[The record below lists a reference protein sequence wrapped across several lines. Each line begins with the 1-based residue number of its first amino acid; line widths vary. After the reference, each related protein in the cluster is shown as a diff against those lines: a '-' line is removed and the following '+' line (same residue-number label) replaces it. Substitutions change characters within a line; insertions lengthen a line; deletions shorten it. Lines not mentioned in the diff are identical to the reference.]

1 MFNRNSCVAI
11 VLLLA
16 SLATAPAFAASIDRV
31 EPPFWWQG
39 FEHDE
44 LQLLVYGDGI
54 GAFDVTV
61 TGDGVSIA
69 RVERVESPNYL
80 FVYVTI
86 DPSAKSGAF
95 DIVFSDGDQTLRH
108 AYELRQ
114 KNNDPAYTRGFSQ
127 RDAIY
132 LLTPDRFANGDPG
145 NDTNASMGDVLD
157 RDDDYARHG
166 GDLAGVSQHLDYIA
180 DMGFTQIWMN
190 PILENRVARAS
201 YHGYSTTDFY
211 HVDPRF
217 GSNEQYRKL
226 TAKARAL
233 GLGMIM
239 DMIANHI
246 GDGHWWM
253 QDLPTDDWLNFQS
266 EPVMTSHART
276 VNQDRY
282 ASDYDRMMHVDGWF
296 VPTMPDLNQ
305 RNPLLADY
313 LIQNAI
319 WWIEYVGLSGIRMD
333 TWPYPDKHFMS
344 DWAKRIMDEY
354 PSFNIVG
361 EEWSTNPAIV
371 SYWQRGKQN
380 PDGYVSHL
388 PSVFDFPLQDA
399 LVKALTEDVPEW
411 DSVWKVVYESVAN
424 DFLYPDPSNLVI
436 FPDNHDMDRIYTQ
449 LGEDY
454 DLYRMAMVFF
464 TTMRGIPQFFY
475 GDEILM
481 SHTGTSS
488 HGALRRDMPGGWADD
503 RRNAFDG
510 SGLTVDERNA
520 QQLLKKLLN
529 WRRTAA
535 VIHRGEYMHFAPIK
549 DVFAYFR
556 YDDTQTV
563 MVVFNRSSE
572 MQTLDV
578 ERFAERLQDSAFGI
592 DVLSGKRYNVQ
603 KPLVLEPRSALLLE
617 LE

>member
-1 MFNRNSCVAI
+1 MFIRNIFIAVVS
-11 VLLLA
+11 LLV
-16 SLATAPAFAASIDRV
+16 STPVFAASIDRV

-39 FEHDE
+39 FKHDE
-44 LQLLVYGDGI
+44 LQILVYGDGI
-54 GAFDVTV
+54 GAFDASVN
-61 TGDGVSIA
+61 GDGVSIA
-69 RVERVESPNYL
+69 RVEQVASPNYL
-80 FVYVTI
+80 FIYVTI
-86 DPSAKSGAF
+86 DPSAKPGRF
-95 DIVFSDGDQTLRH
+95 DIVFSNGDETLRH
-108 AYELRQ
+108 PYELRP
-114 KNNDPAYTRGFSQ
+114 KSDDPAYTRGFSQ
-127 RDAIY
+127 KDAIY
-132 LLTPDRFANGDPG
+132 LLTPDRFANGDTG
-145 NDTNASMGDVLD
+145 NDSIESMGDLLN
-157 RDDDYARHG
+157 RDDDYGRHG
-166 GDLAGVSQHLDYIA
+166 GDLRGVEQNLDYLA

-190 PILENRVARAS
+190 PILENRVEHAS

-211 HVDPRF
+211 RVDPRF
-217 GSNEQYRKL
+217 GSNEQYREL
-226 TAKARAL
+226 AAKARSK
-233 GLGMIM
+233 GLGTIM

-253 QDLPTDDWLNFQS
+253 QDLPTADWLNFQS
-266 EPVMTSHART
+266 APEMTSHART

-282 ASDYDRMMHVDGWF
+282 ASDYDRKMHVDGWF
-296 VPTMPDLNQ
+296 VESMPDLNQ

-313 LIQNAI
+313 LIQNAL

-354 PSFNIVG
+354 PEFNIVG
-361 EEWSTNPAIV
+361 EEWSLNPAIV

-399 LVKALTEDVPEW
+399 LVRSLTEDVPDW
-411 DSVWKVVYESVAN
+411 DSVWKTVYESVAN
-424 DFLYPDPSNLVI
+424 DFLYPDPSNIVI

-464 TTMRGIPQFFY
+464 ATMRGIPQFFY
-475 GDEILM
+475 GNEILM

-488 HGALRRDMPGGWADD
+488 HGALRMDMPGGWAGDE
-503 RRNAFDG
+503 RNAFDG
-510 SGLTVDERNA
+510 TGLSADERNA
-520 QQLLKKLLN
+520 QQLLRKLLN
-529 WRRTAA
+529 WRRTAT
-535 VIHRGEYMHFAPIK
+535 VIHSGKYMHFAPIK

-572 MQTLDV
+572 TQTLGV
-578 ERFAERLQDSAFGI
+578 ERFAERLGDSAFGT

>member
-1 MFNRNSCVAI
+1 MIKRYVCATV
-11 VLLLA
+11 A
-16 SLATAPAFAASIDRV
+16 SLALALPVYASSVDRV

-39 FEHDE
+39 FEHEE
-44 LQLLVYGDGI
+44 LQILVYGDGI
-54 GAFDVTV
+54 GAFDADVS
-61 TGDGVSIA
+61 GDGVSVA
-69 RVERVESPNYL
+69 RIERVRSPNYL
-80 FVYVTI
+80 FVYVAI
-86 DPSAKSGAF
+86 DESAEPGTF
-95 DIVFSDGDQTLRH
+95 DIVLTNGETVIERP
-108 AYELRQ
+108 YELRQ
-114 KNNDPAYTRGFSQ
+114 KNDDPAYTRGFSQ
-127 RDAIY
+127 KDAIY

-145 NDTNASMGDVLD
+145 NDYIASMGDVLD
-157 RDDDYARHG
+157 REDDYARHG
-166 GDLAGVSQHLDYIA
+166 GDLAGIEQHLDYIA
-180 DMGFTQIWMN
+180 DLGFTQIWMN
-190 PILENRVARAS
+190 PILENRVQRAS

-211 HVDPRF
+211 RVDPRL
-217 GSNEQYRKL
+217 GSNEQYREL
-226 TAKARAL
+226 AASARAQ
-233 GLGMIM
+233 GIGMIM

-266 EPVMTSHART
+266 KPVMTSHART

-296 VPTMPDLNQ
+296 VPSMPDLNQ

-333 TWPYPDKHFMS
+333 TWPYPDKQFMS

-354 PSFNIVG
+354 PDFNIVG

-371 SYWQRGKQN
+371 SYWQRGKEN

-399 LVKALTEDVPEW
+399 LVKALTEDVPDW
-411 DSVWKVVYESVAN
+411 DSVWKKTYESIAN

-464 TTMRGIPQFFY
+464 ATMRGIPQFFY

-481 SHTGTSS
+481 SHPGTSS
-488 HGALRRDMPGGWADD
+488 HGALRMDMPGGWPGDT
-503 RRNAFDG
+503 RNAFNG
-510 SGLTVDERNA
+510 TALTDDERKA
-520 QQLLKKLLN
+520 QALTKKLLN
-529 WRRTAA
+529 WRKSAG
-535 VIHRGEYMHFAPIK
+535 VIHSGRYMHFAPIK

-556 YDDTQTV
+556 YDDAESV
-563 MVVFNRSSE
+563 MVIFNRSQE
-572 MQTLDV
+572 TQTLGV
-578 ERFAERLQDSAFGI
+578 ERFAERLGDTSFGT
-592 DVLSGKRYNVQ
+592 DVLTGKRFNM
-603 KPLVLEPRSALLLE
+603 KRPLVLAPRSVLLLE
-617 LE
+617 LQ